1 MKKVLKLA
9 IVSLLL
15 FSFIIPYTAFAETD
29 GSDTEWQNIGVSQ
42 EEFYS
47 ILANNMDNSI
57 SVYTTGLIT
66 GYVIS
71 CGNENGK
78 LAVAG
83 ITRGRTDV
91 VKCGFMDITIQRRRH
106 GSSSWGDYTT
116 LNDVF
121 NDSFVCNLYE
131 SFVVGGLYEYRAY
144 CTHYAKKNA
153 LSTEKKKSYS
163 NVVRF

>member
-29 GSDTEWQNIGVSQ
+29 GSDTEWQDIGVSQ

-78 LAVAG
+78 LAVA
-83 ITRGRTDV
+83 
-91 VKCGFMDITIQRRRH
+91 
-106 GSSSWGDYTT
+106 
-116 LNDVF
+116 
-121 NDSFVCNLYE
+121 E
-131 SFVVGGLYEYRAY
+131 
-144 CTHYAKKNA
+144 
-153 LSTEKKKSYS
+153 
-163 NVVRF
+163 

>member
-1 MKKVLKLA
+1 
-9 IVSLLL
+9 
-15 FSFIIPYTAFAETD
+15 
-29 GSDTEWQNIGVSQ
+29 
-42 EEFYS
+42 
-47 ILANNMDNSI
+47 MDNSI

-78 LAVAG
+78 LAVSG

-106 GSSSWGDYTT
+106 GSSSWVDYTT

-131 SFVVGGLYEYRAY
+131 SFVVGD
-144 CTHYAKKNA
+144 CM
-153 LSTEKKKSYS
+153 STERIVLIMPKKCSI
-163 NVVRF
+163 N